1 MGLHLWD
8 SVNVLL
14 LALVT
19 RLPSASADQPL
30 EGHLPAI
37 PGGTDTVYAASL
49 TSGDTSAV
57 PIAVWVVVFA
67 LIGLVEIARRNS
79 AGR

>member
-8 SVNVLL
+8 SVNAYL

-19 RLPSASADQPL
+19 TLPSVSAGQPL
-30 EGHLPAI
+30 EGRLPAI

-49 TSGDTSAV
+49 TIGDISAV